1 MSYQEKGRYTMANK
15 HLAIYLNDHLAGAT
29 GALELLTHLIEVHT
43 TVRDVLTQL
52 HVEIDAERQEL
63 ERLIDRLHITE
74 SGARKLGAWLGEKL
88 AYVKLQLDDK
98 ADGSMRL
105 FEGLEALAIGIQ
117 GKRGLWRVLAVASET
132 LPELR
137 GIDYDQLV
145 QRSESQHQR
154 VEELRLHAAK
164 EAFEEREG

>member
-1 MSYQEKGRYTMANK
+1 MANK

-29 GALELLTHLIEVHT
+29 GALELLTHLIAAHDNT
-43 TVRDVLTQL
+43 TVSDVLTQL
-52 HVEIDAERQEL
+52 HVEIDADRQEL
-63 ERLIDRLHITE
+63 EHLIDRLHITE
-74 SGARKLGAWLGEKL
+74 SGSRKVGAWLGEKL

-117 GKRGLWRVLAVASET
+117 GKRGLWRALTVASET

-137 GIDYDQLV
+137 GIDYAQLV

-154 VEELRLHAAK
+154 VEEMRLHAAK
-164 EAFEEREG
+164 EAFEEPDE